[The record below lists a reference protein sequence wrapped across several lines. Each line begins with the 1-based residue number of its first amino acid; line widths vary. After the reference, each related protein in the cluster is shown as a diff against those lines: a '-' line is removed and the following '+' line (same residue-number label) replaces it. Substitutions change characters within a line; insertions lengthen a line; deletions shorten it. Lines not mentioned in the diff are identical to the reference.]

1 MKKQPNILLSILAI
15 CLAGTAISTP
25 GASALYIEE
34 DGTTWYSVPELLEY
48 KEEYDREARSTCGE
62 DAHCLEELFFS
73 EMESENPKFW
83 ALEQLTQQQIV
94 VTSVNLTEETIKVLF
109 FDEDMMLKHMG
120 ISEPLALGE
129 FYMGWFDHDVERI
142 YNYGMYAENL
152 MNDALPGAHYLY
164 AQRDVSENIIPANEE
179 FLIDVAGSDLNLNSS
194 GEIAYAAFAEPY
206 FNAMG
211 RFYPYGSCLLEP
223 DYAEGTECRLMLSAE
238 KGQRFFPPRET
249 IEAEVE
255 SGSSTSPLAE
265 EATEN
270 INKEDPKEENV
281 IPEETLFH
289 AEEIQDETSEKDY
302 TRNEKE
308 EIENNT
314 LSALQNNEIFALG
327 QLNQQS
333 ISSQT
338 IKSPNTGTN
347 TNPCNQRTVEFPW
360 WLVILIALGDIVV
373 LWLFWPK
380 SHKKSKKVLDKNH

>member
-1 MKKQPNILLSILAI
+1 MKKLPTLLLPTLIFGLIGSIA
-15 CLAGTAISTP
+15 ANP
-25 GASALYIEE
+25 KASALYKEE
-34 DGTTWYSVPELLEY
+34 DDTTWYSVPELLEY
-48 KEEYDREARSTCGE
+48 KEELDRETADTCGE
-62 DAHCLEELFFS
+62 DSYCLEELFFS
-73 EMESENPKFW
+73 KMDSNDSKFC

-109 FDEDMMLKHMG
+109 FDEDMMIKHMG
-120 ISEPLALGE
+120 ISERLALGE
-129 FYMGWFDHDVERI
+129 FYMGWFDEDVERI
-142 YNYGMYAENL
+142 YNYGIYAEDL
-152 MNDALPGAHYLY
+152 MNDTLPGAHYLY

-179 FLIDVAGSDLNLNSS
+179 YLIDVSSRGLNLNSS

-223 DYAEGTECRLMLSAE
+223 DYTEGTECRLMLSAE

-302 TRNEKE
+302 TRNEEE

-380 SHKKSKKVLDKNH
+380 SHKKSKKST